1 MPLKDRGVIT
11 GPLKSVIIGDTDEGV
26 IFIPGL
32 AVILTVGPHA
42 GPVTVPDVGLTIVK
56 PATATHIQLQPAV
69 QNITYVIDDST
80 PTAIR
85 GFELIPGSITTIPV
99 PNSGVNIFPVAN
111 PGSTIQYQWLR
122 SR

>member
-1 MPLKDRGVIT
+1 MPLKDRGT
-11 GPLKSVIIGDTDEGV
+11 QGGPLEPVIIGQIDEGV

-69 QNITYVIDDST
+69 QNITYTIDDSA

-85 GFELIPGSITTIPV
+85 GFELIPGSITTVPV
-99 PNSGVNIFPVAN
+99 PNNGLRVFPVDT